1 MTRVL
6 HRAVNRSYPAAE
18 SGSGICHSTAP
29 ASSIST
35 PAAERRLPALVT
47 AAPTCWRPCRPSSTS
62 WPMRLRASSP
72 PARPR
77 SWRIGSSPTRR
88 PACPRWFF
96 AAVAPSPSGLLEDG
110 AALLCGEGEL
120 RRRKFIGR
128 CQSDHGIGLGARP
141 GGRRHGRLAARAPFG
156 RLCWSLRVAMSM
168 AAAATRS
175 CWHRHS
181 SSRAL
186 RSRRS
191 SRCWRLRLTMP

>member
-77 SWRIGSSPTRR
+77 SWRIGSSRTRR

-96 AAVAPSPSGLLEDG
+96 AAVAPRPSGLLEDG
-110 AALLCGEGEL
+110 AALLCGEAENSLGVASP
-120 RRRKFIGR
+120 ITA
-128 CQSDHGIGLGARP
+128 SGLGRGPAAGGAGAWPRGRRSACSAGPFGWQCRWPQRRP
-141 GGRRHGRLAARAPFG
+141 GLAGTAIHRHGP
-156 RLCWSLRVAMSM
+156 
-168 AAAATRS
+168 
-175 CWHRHS
+175 
-181 SSRAL
+181 
-186 RSRRS
+186 
-191 SRCWRLRLTMP
+191 